1 MMTRRRLRSIT
12 IAVLMIGFLAAGIP
26 GTALG
31 STVLT
36 VEATPKYAGEAA
48 AYHFW
53 GAIAS
58 ADQVPGVDAIRIEF
72 KWDTTISPALTPP
85 VGSVIING
93 EVAPSAR
100 WTIYPAPVDSHG
112 ATTSVA
118 LTVQLPRSGMLTSS
132 VDIMLTESAGLI
144 NPALERPCY
153 TAFVWLLKRGVE
165 VGYLASN
172 QYTIAR
178 SRVHYVALSCTP
190 AIVGQK
196 ASYEVSFVTGAV
208 GRLELGV
215 DYIRVAFEGQV
226 SLPSSGAAER
236 ILINGVPCK
245 GRVFR
250 DSTASNALLLYT
262 PVAIVPGQLV
272 TVSFSADYGLVNP
285 IHEGSVSCTVSSS
298 IEITPVA
305 SNSVAIGGL
314 NVRDTKLTLSDPSAG
329 ARTALTVSFTTSA
342 LGTLAAGSHV
352 MLDLPAAFSP
362 GSLVAAG
369 AATLN
374 DQPTIYAIVGSLVSV
389 NVPAS
394 VAAWGSVSLTLPME
408 VGLTNPLQ
416 QGSVSIGI
424 RTTKDTMTALATG
437 LVLPPSVSRAA
448 AVFSTL
454 AVGAKP
460 SLRLSFVTSQAGAL
474 SAGLDT
480 ITITFAP
487 SFVVGTGI
495 LPASIVMNGVPVT
508 QYAVQGQQLQMVV
521 PVAVTAGS
529 AVTIAVSEQP
539 ALVSPA
545 SPSSVSLQIATSRD
559 LTVVSVGPFK
569 FRQAMPV
576 VCTLTPSEPNGQ
588 NGWYVGTLPTIAL
601 DPGVGRFVWFRFDA
615 EPFALYTGT
624 SIVAREGIHALSFY
638 GVDAD
643 GVTWEPAQQD
653 IKVDTVKPSMTLDNA
668 GDVHGVTDG
677 FIELSGRVSEPV
689 EVLQFNSVPA
699 DVHSDLSFMVRLPA
713 AQQAGMLGAYAR
725 DLAGNVTTSILTL
738 RFDTTAPRIT
748 MLSPATPEATV
759 STNTLHVRCA
769 IDEPGEVNINSSP
782 AAFDGSAWTA
792 DVLLQEGSKSIVVEA
807 RDTVGNRSQVTLTI
821 TYRRMTDVVL
831 TVGKTTASVG
841 DRTVDMGVA
850 PIISQSSTMVPLRF
864 VSEILGAT
872 VDWNAS
878 LQIVTITSG
887 KRVIQLQ
894 IGSLMALVDTEVV
907 SLTAAPMLSQSRT
920 LVPLRFISESL
931 GATVTWDGVLQTV
944 TMVLAQ

>member
-1 MMTRRRLRSIT
+1 
-12 IAVLMIGFLAAGIP
+12 MIGFLAAGIP

-36 VEATPKYAGEAA
+36 VEPMPKYAGEPA

-53 GAIAS
+53 GTIAP
-58 ADQVPGVDAIRIEF
+58 ADQVSGVDAIRIEF
-72 KWDTTISPALTPP
+72 KWDTTVTGAVNPP

-100 WTIYPAPVDSHG
+100 WTVYPAPVDSHG

-132 VDIMLTESAGLI
+132 VDILLTESAGII

-178 SRVHYVALSCTP
+178 SRVQNVALSCTP

-196 ASYEVSFVTGAV
+196 ASYDVSFVTGV
-208 GRLELGV
+208 TGKLESGV
-215 DYIRVAFEGQV
+215 DYFRVAFEGQV
-226 SLPSSGAAER
+226 SLPSGGAADC
-236 ILINGVPCK
+236 ILINGVSCK
-245 GRVFR
+245 GKVFR
-250 DSTASNALLLYT
+250 ESASSRALLLYS
-262 PVAIVPGQLV
+262 PVDVDPGQLV
-272 TVSFSADYGLVNP
+272 TVTFCEDYGLVNP
-285 IHEGSVSCTVSSS
+285 LREGSVSCTVSSS
-298 IEITPVA
+298 IETTPVA

-342 LGTLAAGSHV
+342 LGMLAAGSHI
-352 MLDLPAAFSP
+352 MLDLPAAFSS

-369 AATLN
+369 TATLS
-374 DQPTIYAIVGSLVSV
+374 DQPTTYTVVGSLVAV
-389 NVPAS
+389 DVPAA
-394 VAAWGSVSLTLPME
+394 VAAGGSVSLTLPME

-424 RTTKDTMTALATG
+424 RTTKDTTTAMATG
-437 LVLPPSVSRAA
+437 LVVPPSVSGAA

-454 AVGAKP
+454 AIGATP
-460 SLRLSFVTSQAGAL
+460 SLQLSFVTSQAGAL

-480 ITITFAP
+480 IMITFAP
-487 SFVVGTGI
+487 SFVVGADI
-495 LPASIVMNGVPVT
+495 LPASIVMNGVPVA

-521 PVAVTAGS
+521 PVAVAAGS
-529 AVTIAVSEQP
+529 AVTIAVSGQP
-539 ALVSPA
+539 ALANPA
-545 SPSSVSLQIATSRD
+545 SPCSVSLQIATSRD
-559 LTVVSVGPFK
+559 LTAVSVGPFR
-569 FRQAMPV
+569 FREAMSV

-588 NGWYVGTLPTIAL
+588 NGWYVGTPPTIAL
-601 DPGVGRFVWFRFDA
+601 DPGVGRTVWFRFGA
-615 EPFALYTGT
+615 EPFALYAATP
-624 SIVAREGIHALSFY
+624 IVAREGIHTLSFY

-643 GVTWEPAQQD
+643 GVTWEPVQQD

-668 GDVHGVTDG
+668 DDVHGVTDG

-699 DVHSDLSFMVRLPA
+699 DVHSDLSFTVRLPA
-713 AQQAGMLGAYAR
+713 VQQAGMLGAYAR
-725 DLAGNVTTSILTL
+725 DLAGNVTTLISTL
-738 RFDTTAPRIT
+738 RIDATAPRIT
-748 MLSPATPEATV
+748 MQSPTTPEATV
-759 STNTLHVRCA
+759 SSDTLHVRCA
-769 IDEPGEVNINSSP
+769 IDEPGEVSVNGSP

-792 DVLLQEGSKSIVVEA
+792 DVLLQEGTNSVVVEA
-807 RDTVGNRSQVTLTI
+807 RDTVGNRSQVTLTV
-821 TYRRMTDVVL
+821 TYRRTTNVVL
-831 TVGKTTASVG
+831 TVGKTTASIA

-850 PIISQSSTMVPLRF
+850 PIINQSSIMVPLRF

-878 LQIVTITSG
+878 LQIATITLG
-887 KRVIQLQ
+887 QRVIQLQ
-894 IGSLMALVDTEVV
+894 VGSLMAMVGTDVV
-907 SLTAAPMLSQSRT
+907 SLAAAPMLSQGRT

-931 GATVTWDGVLQTV
+931 GATVTWDGALQTV
-944 TMVLAQ
+944 TIVLA